1 MDSDP
6 TTSNIWEG
14 RQKGIVT
21 DITKD
26 KSVPV
31 MAVRTETLE
40 DWSVA
45 NPGGVFGD
53 TESGRL
59 PHIVMVPIVAL

>member
-1 MDSDP
+1 MESDL
-6 TTSNIWEG
+6 TTFNIREG
-14 RQKGIVT
+14 RQEGIVT

-26 KSVPV
+26 KSVPIMTV
-31 MAVRTETLE
+31 PTETLE
-40 DWSVA
+40 SVA

-59 PHIVMVPIVAL
+59 PHIAMVPIVAL